1 MIGTILAIIGAV
13 IAGAATVGG
22 TIYATETNK
31 QMNRENNEFAAAES
45 EKQRTFSATEAEKT
59 RDFEERMSNTAIQ
72 RQVADASA
80 AGLNPTALA
89 MGARGASTPGVN
101 NAQGLTAMSSGFAGA
116 HDLNGLS
123 SLVNRASQLGQL
135 KSLVGQDNIYSFS
148 KGLTSARQAKKISKM
163 ADMINEHDIQKLIDT
178 SKAADNN
185 MMSDLG
191 FMM

>member
-1 MIGTILAIIGAV
+1 MLGLILGIVGAV
-13 IAGAATVGG
+13 LAAGATIGG

-31 QMNRENNEFAAAES
+31 EMNRENNEFAAAEA

-59 RDFEERMSNTAIQ
+59 RDFEERMSNTAVQ
-72 RQVADASA
+72 RQVEDARA

-89 MGARGASTPGVN
+89 MGAKGASTPGVS

-148 KGLTSARQAKKISKM
+148 KGLTSARQAQKISKM
-163 ADMINEHDIQKLIDT
+163 ADMINEHDVQKLVDT
-178 SKAADNN
+178 SKAANN
-185 MMSDLG
+185 DMMSDLS
-191 FMM
+191 FLK

>member
-1 MIGTILAIIGAV
+1 MGILTLIIGA
-13 IAGAATVGG
+13 IAAAATIGG
-22 TIYATETNK
+22 TIYSTETNK
-31 QMNRENNEFAAAES
+31 QMNRENNEFAAAEA

-72 RQVADASA
+72 RQVEDAKA

-89 MGARGASTPGVN
+89 MGAKGASTPGVS

-135 KSLVGQDNIYSFS
+135 KNLVGQDNIYSFS

-163 ADMINEHDIQKLIDT
+163 ADMINEHDVQKLIDT
-178 SKAADNN
+178 SKVANN
-185 MMSDLG
+185 DMMSDMG

>member
-1 MIGTILAIIGAV
+1 MLGLILGIIGA
-13 IAGAATVGG
+13 IAAAGASIGG
-22 TIYATETNK
+22 TIYATESNK
-31 QMNRENNEFAAAES
+31 QMNRENNEFAAAEA
-45 EKQRTFSATEAEKT
+45 EKQRTFSATEAEKV
-59 RDFEERMSNTAIQ
+59 RDFEKEMSNTAIQ

-80 AGLNPTALA
+80 AGLNPMAIA
-89 MGARGASTPGVN
+89 MGAKGASTPGVSS
-101 NAQGLTAMSSGFAGA
+101 AQGLTAQSSAFAGA
-116 HDLNGLS
+116 HDLNSLS

-148 KGLTSARQAKKISKM
+148 KGLTSARQAKKISNM
-163 ADMINEHDIQKLIDT
+163 AEMISEHDYQKLIET

>member
-1 MIGTILAIIGAV
+1 MLGLILGIVGGILAT
-13 IAGAATVGG
+13 AASIGG

-31 QMNRENNEFAAAES
+31 EMNRENNEFAAAEA

-89 MGARGASTPGVN
+89 MGAKGASTPGVN
-101 NAQGLTAMSSGFAGA
+101 SAQGLTAQSSTFAGA

-148 KGLTSARQAKKISKM
+148 KGLTSAKQAKKLSNMAEMISEQ
-163 ADMINEHDIQKLIDT
+163 DVNKLINT
-178 SKAADNN
+178 SKAADKN
-185 MMSDLG
+185 MLSDMG